1 MNLSGK
7 HMVITG
13 AAGVLGFAAAEKA
26 LSLGAKV
33 ILCDIAFPDNFPLS
47 GHDNVTMITLDLTNQ
62 AATVTALEG
71 LERIDG
77 VLNIAGGFD
86 MGPSVHE
93 TSDDQ
98 WNKLFAMNVTTL
110 RNMVKGAVPKMIAQG
125 RGTIVNV
132 GANAAT
138 SGIASMSTYCASKA
152 VVMRL
157 TESMAGELKD
167 KGINVNA
174 VLPSILDTP
183 TNRAD
188 MPDANFDTWVKPEEL
203 ANVMCFL
210 SSDDASAIHGSLLP
224 VTGRV

>member
-1 MNLSGK
+1 MTLSGK
-7 HMVITG
+7 HIIITG

-26 LSLGAKV
+26 LSLGAHV
-33 ILCDIAFPDNFPLS
+33 VLFDIAFGDDYALHN
-47 GHDNVTMITLDLTNQ
+47 NNNATCVTVDLTDP
-62 AATVTALEG
+62 AATLAALDG

-86 MGPSVHE
+86 MGPAVHE
-93 TSDDQ
+93 TSDEA
-98 WNKLFAMNVTTL
+98 WNMLFAMNVTTL
-110 RNMVKGAVPKMIAQG
+110 RNMVRGVVPKMIKQG

-157 TESMAGELKD
+157 SESMAGELKD
-167 KGINVNA
+167 QGINVNA
-174 VLPSILDTP
+174 VLPTILDTP
-183 TNRAD
+183 RNRAD
-188 MPDANFDTWVKPEEL
+188 MPDADFSAWVKPEEL

-210 SSDDASAIHGSLLP
+210 SSDEASAMHGALIP

>member
-1 MNLSGK
+1 
-7 HMVITG
+7 
-13 AAGVLGFAAAEKA
+13 
-26 LSLGAKV
+26 
-33 ILCDIAFPDNFPLS
+33 
-47 GHDNVTMITLDLTNQ
+47 
-62 AATVTALEG
+62 
-71 LERIDG
+71 
-77 VLNIAGGFD
+77 
-86 MGPSVHE
+86 
-93 TSDDQ
+93 
-98 WNKLFAMNVTTL
+98 L

-174 VLPSILDTP
+174 VLPTILDTP

-188 MPDANFDTWVKPEEL
+188 MPDANFSAWVKPEEL